1 MCAAKDTR
9 QPETAST
16 DSWLGMQRDA
26 CAAPVAGG
34 PQALQVLLHTSP
46 SQLLHLRGP
55 QAIIAEAHSVQG
67 QQEAPQTPTYH

>member
-9 QPETAST
+9 QPEKALT
-16 DSWLGMQRDA
+16 DSWLGMQHDA

-34 PQALQVLLHTSP
+34 PQALQVLLYTSP
-46 SQLLHLRGP
+46 NQPLYLRGP
-55 QAIIAEAHSVQG
+55 KATIAEAHSVQG